1 MPDKVEV
8 TAKKGS
14 FFKNMRA
21 ELKKVVWP
29 TRAQVI
35 KGTVTVVV
43 FVLIVTAILVALNLV
58 FQNVN
63 ELYWNAFTK

>member
-1 MPDKVEV
+1 MPDKVE
-8 TAKKGS
+8 TTTKKGS

-35 KGTVTVVV
+35 KGTGTVII

-58 FQNVN
+58 FQRGN
-63 ELYWNAFTK
+63 ELYWTMINQ